1 MRTTTRNSGLTGVVA
16 RRGRGC
22 GASVRFGELGDV
34 GDLVGNELN
43 WRVHG
48 RRRWRSSVSFNP
60 GGLVQWNF
68 AAKLRELGRAFV
80 KLFPSSV
87 WEVEG

>member
-1 MRTTTRNSGLTGVVA
+1 VVEVV
-16 RRGRGC
+16 
-22 GASVRFGELGDV
+22 SELQ
-34 GDLVGNELN
+34 
-43 WRVHG
+43 
-48 RRRWRSSVSFNP
+48 S

-87 WEVEG
+87 WDVEG